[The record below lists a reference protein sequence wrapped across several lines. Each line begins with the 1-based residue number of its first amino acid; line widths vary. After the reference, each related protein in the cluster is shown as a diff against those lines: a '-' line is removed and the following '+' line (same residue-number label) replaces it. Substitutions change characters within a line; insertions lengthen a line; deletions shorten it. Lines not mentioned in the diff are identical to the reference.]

1 MKIKLFAV
9 TYNNNRILND
19 FFLKSLFNSDLTA
32 GHLEVYIID
41 NHSNIYIRREYKS
54 KVITIANNLR
64 PDFST
69 GHLARSWNQC
79 IINGF
84 ENLVNPKCDV
94 VVACQADTILDFK
107 WLSDTIDCIKTNVKY
122 CTAGAGD
129 QFQIFTPEAIKNI
142 GLYDERFCN
151 IGFQEADYFL
161 RALKFF
167 PNNISINDYH
177 HNRVFNPLKYKFVNS
192 ELDGRIL
199 LCGHDRQDN
208 GTMISLEHHDLSN
221 TIFQYK
227 WGQKVDTTN
236 WQASFTNDLS
246 LKGDN
251 FIYYPY
257 FEKDIPFEKLKQQ
270 NFII

>member
-1 MKIKLFAV
+1 MKIKLFAI
-9 TYNNNRILND
+9 TYNNNDILND

-41 NHSNIYIRREYKS
+41 NHSNIHIRSEYKS

-64 PDFST
+64 PNFST

-84 ENLVNPKCDV
+84 ENLVNPKCDA
-94 VVACQADTILDFK
+94 VVACQADTILDFN

-122 CTAGAGD
+122 CAAGAGD
-129 QFQIFTPEAIKNI
+129 QFQIFTPEAIKTI

-167 PNNISINDYH
+167 HNNISINDYH
-177 HNRVFNPLKYKFVNS
+177 HKRVFNPVKYKFVNS
-192 ELDGRIL
+192 ELDGKIL
-199 LCGHDRQDN
+199 PCGSVRRDPANSASRRHN
-208 GTMISLEHHDLSN
+208 NLSRK
-221 TIFQYK
+221 IFHYK
-227 WGQKVDTTN
+227 WGLESSNWRRYFDTN
-236 WQASFTNDLS
+236 IS
-246 LKGDN
+246 LKGVN

-257 FEKDIPFEKLKQQ
+257 FEKDIPIEKLNQQ